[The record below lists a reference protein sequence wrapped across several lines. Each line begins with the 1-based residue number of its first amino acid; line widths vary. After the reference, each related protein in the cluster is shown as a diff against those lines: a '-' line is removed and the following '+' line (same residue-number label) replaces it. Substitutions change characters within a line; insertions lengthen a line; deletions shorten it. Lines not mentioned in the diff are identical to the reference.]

1 MENKQKKKRN
11 RKDIRNAFVMLCVTI
26 AMMSTAT
33 FAWFTMTDSPTV
45 QGLKMTAA
53 TTGGLE
59 LSLDKNTWNSTI
71 TVDSA
76 TKELSPVSPIGS
88 TDKFGSPVYTSG
100 TVTNVNEIT
109 DTTNELKKYV
119 AVYDYYIRAV
129 GASASSPVNV
139 GLLGGNGNGSNPT
152 GSFIARN
159 GANSATQPAAN
170 AIRVGFKIE
179 GNWIIYEPNADQ
191 NTGGTKAGNSYTVP
205 TSTLKQ
211 AADGN
216 FMDSYGNG
224 NISKTIFSLKDTEP
238 HAIKMYVWIEGTDDQ
253 CVNEIQTDEL
263 KGQIQFTVIK

>member
-59 LSLDKNTWNSTI
+59 LKDADEDWRGAI

-76 TKELSPVSPIGS
+76 TKELSPVSTFNGGNDS
-88 TDKFGSPVYTSG
+88 FGSPIYTNG
-100 TVTNVNEIT
+100 EVTDINPINASDLST
-109 DTTNELKKYV
+109 KYV
-119 AVYDYYIRAV
+119 AVYDYQIRAV
-129 GASASSPVNV
+129 NATGETSV
-139 GLLGGNGNGSNPT
+139 GLMGGDGST
-152 GSFIARN
+152 KGTFITRETAKN
-159 GANSATQPAAN
+159 ATENAAY
-170 AIRVGFKIE
+170 AIRVGFLI
-179 GNWIIYEPNADQ
+179 NNTTWIIYEPNMNGTVG
-191 NTGGTKAGNSYTVP
+191 NTAKRATNRYTGQSSTVWQKTDGKFTDVNGTASNDASGELFKLPAGAEYPV
-205 TSTLKQ
+205 
-211 AADGN
+211 
-216 FMDSYGNG
+216 
-224 NISKTIFSLKDTEP
+224 
-238 HAIKMYVWIEGTDDQ
+238 KMYVWLEGTDDQ

>member
-59 LSLDKNTWNSTI
+59 LSLDKTTWNSTI
-71 TVDSA
+71 TVDSTA
-76 TKELSPVSPIGS
+76 KELSPVSPMGS
-88 TDKFGSPVYTSG
+88 TDKFGSPVYTNG
-100 TVTNVNEIT
+100 TVTTVNEIT
-109 DTTNELKKYV
+109 DANELNKYV
-119 AVYDYYIRAV
+119 AIYDYHIRAV
-129 GASASSPVNV
+129 GASNSSPVKV
-139 GLLGGNGNGSNPT
+139 GLLGGDGNGSNPT
-152 GSFIARN
+152 GSFIVQNNAH
-159 GANSATQPAAN
+159 SATRLAAN
-170 AIRVGFKIE
+170 AIRVGFKID

-191 NTGGTKAGNSYTVP
+191 NTDGTKAGNSYTGP

-211 AADGN
+211 NSDGN
-216 FMDSYGNG
+216 FMTNFGNG
-224 NISKTIFSLKDTEP
+224 NISNTIFSLTDTQP